1 MSAQGVYPDSNEFN
15 GEDMQPE
22 LGDSHYDAYKGDMSD
37 FQNNDELDEET
48 TGYGNDNA
56 LKGRSEE
63 ERAEML
69 RQQPVYSEEAEM
81 GDDTESFVKLVIF
94 FTI

>member
-1 MSAQGVYPDSNEFN
+1 MR
-15 GEDMQPE
+15 
-22 LGDSHYDAYKGDMSD
+22 KRR
-37 FQNNDELDEET
+37 
-48 TGYGNDNA
+48 YGNDNA

-81 GDDTESFVKLVIF
+81 DDTESLQ
-94 FTI
+94 

>member
-1 MSAQGVYPDSNEFN
+1 VFADSNEFN

-22 LGDSHYDAYKGDMSD
+22 LGDSHYDAYRDMSD

-81 GDDTESFVKLVIF
+81 GDDTESLLMKLVIF
-94 FTI
+94 LRYR

>member
-1 MSAQGVYPDSNEFN
+1 MLIRV
-15 GEDMQPE
+15 
-22 LGDSHYDAYKGDMSD
+22 SD
-37 FQNNDELDEET
+37 IGFQNNDELDEET

-81 GDDTESFVKLVIF
+81 G
-94 FTI
+94 

>member
-1 MSAQGVYPDSNEFN
+1 
-15 GEDMQPE
+15 
-22 LGDSHYDAYKGDMSD
+22 MSD

-81 GDDTESFVKLVIF
+81 GDDTEL
-94 FTI
+94 